1 MALFTQKGK
10 DVQLMVFTR
19 DKREETKTLEHLCKS
34 KLGSTIWKLAFKYL
48 PNENFQSKVVQ
59 DPKMQ
64 KVS

>member
-1 MALFTQKGK
+1 M

-19 DKREETKTLEHLCKS
+19 DEREEIKTLEHLCKR
-34 KLGSTIWKLAFKYL
+34 KLGSTIEKWLLNLCKCKLF
-48 PNENFQSKVVQ
+48 EVVVQ